1 MATWLI
7 YKASWGKTEA
17 SGEVR
22 KIQRRGQRSL
32 FSTFNAKVSMKRQ
45 LAESRQYKLL
55 LFNLNFSAHSL
66 PLFIY
71 TITMTEKQKVK
82 GQLTKLNYNLGCRNK
97 TVEDT
102 KVTGNTGVPV
112 TPSNANSSASKS
124 QGGLNKSHAWLP
136 ISNCFVCTGCCTG
149 WEFSFDGKY
158 FSFLTV
164 LELQGAS
171 KIPGWAGKNLW

>member
-7 YKASWGKTEA
+7 CKASWGKTEA

-22 KIQRRGQRSL
+22 KIQRRGQRSP

-102 KVTGNTGVPV
+102 KVM
-112 TPSNANSSASKS
+112 ANMPQAT
-124 QGGLNKSHAWLP
+124 Q
-136 ISNCFVCTGCCTG
+136 VCRLHQVMQTA
-149 WEFSFDGKY
+149 
-158 FSFLTV
+158 V
-164 LELQGAS
+164 LANPRGD
-171 KIPGWAGKNLW
+171 WKNLMHDSRYQIVSSVLDGSFRLMVNIFHF